1 MTGASDI
8 DSKILVIE
16 GEPATHILLKF
27 AHGDEG
33 SLLCEAES
41 PTDADSEQDVDFI
54 ILDMKLPKLGEVVE
68 SLTNYSD
75 VPIVIVMLEHR
86 ETHFDLAAD
95 ATVDGA
101 GQLFQSG
108 ELIAEL
114 RDAVERF
121 APGERSLVASI
132 SGLSMDLSKRFVTV
146 SGKQVMLTPTEFEL
160 LKLLVM
166 NAGHVVPREQLLTR
180 IWGREHPDDT
190 TRLRIMIRRLREKIE
205 PDPSHPTYIKT
216 QTGIGYSLD
225 TPRVPLR

>member
-16 GEPATHILLKF
+16 GEPETHILLKV
-27 AHGDEG
+27 AHGGEG

-41 PTDADSEQDVDFI
+41 PVDEGSEQDVDFV
-54 ILDMKLPKLGEVVE
+54 ILDMQLPNLGGVVE
-68 SLTNYSD
+68 SLRDFSD

-86 ETHFDLAAD
+86 ELDAGLTAGEAAD
-95 ATVDGA
+95 DSV
-101 GQLFQSG
+101 QPFHSG
-108 ELIAEL
+108 ELLAEL

-132 SGLSMDLSKRFVTV
+132 SGLSMDLSKRFVTI
-146 SGKQVMLTPTEFEL
+146 SGREVVLTPTEYEL

-166 NAGHVVPREQLLTR
+166 NAGHVVTREQLLTR

-216 QTGIGYSLD
+216 QTGVGYRLD
-225 TPRVPLR
+225 APPAP